1 MTPGVS
7 ALDTALAVAKSGFK
21 DWKLKLESKKK
32 RIEKKMKIEIRR
44 KKISIYFVTYYFHFE
59 SFQKKKLIS

>member
-32 RIEKKMKIEIRR
+32 KELKKIENWN
-44 KKISIYFVTYYFHFE
+44 
-59 SFQKKKLIS
+59 